1 MYIAHVQ
8 NQTIS
13 NNKYVRMWIWYD
25 AYIDNTYVDISYIH
39 HALVKRPFYVDGLLC
54 GEMYVCVQW
63 FLPRI
68 IKQS

>member
-1 MYIAHVQ
+1 
-8 NQTIS
+8 
-13 NNKYVRMWIWYD
+13 MWIWYD

-39 HALVKRPFYVDGLLC
+39 HALVKRPFYVDGLLF